1 MKKKVIVVSIAF
13 LALILLSSLWYLS
26 PVSAWSVE
34 SAKVKEIRIVDGK
47 TGKEI
52 RIEQREKIDHLIG
65 NLSKLELQ
73 RRRISFGE
81 IGYRYRVRIIM
92 NEGERMNGWDR
103 FVIRSEGRISNT
115 PFLYAPYGK
124 GVDMDYIHLLFQ
136 EHLNGG

>member
-52 RIEQREKIDHLIG
+52 TSERRWIFLPHKPCRGGISVTEKLLYPF
-65 NLSKLELQ
+65 N
-73 RRRISFGE
+73 RRQPTQGRLPALVGE
-81 IGYRYRVRIIM
+81 DDILHYRDTAPTGLVH
-92 NEGERMNGWDR
+92 
-103 FVIRSEGRISNT
+103 RS
-115 PFLYAPYGK
+115 
-124 GVDMDYIHLLFQ
+124 D
-136 EHLNGG
+136 

>member
-1 MKKKVIVVSIAF
+1 MKKKVIVGFIAF

-34 SAKVKEIRIVDGK
+34 PAKVKEIRIVDGY

-52 RIEQREKIDHLIG
+52 RIEQRDRIDHLIG

-92 NEGERMNGWDR
+92 NEGERMDGWDR
-103 FVIRSEGRISNT
+103 FVIRSEGRISNE
-115 PFLYAPYGK
+115 PW
-124 GVDMDYIHLLFQ
+124 
-136 EHLNGG
+136 

>member
-115 PFLYAPYGK
+115 
-124 GVDMDYIHLLFQ
+124 
-136 EHLNGG
+136 